1 MGNWFEALMN
11 FIYPP
16 HCPLCHKYVEN
27 RGDWCT
33 VCLSLAC
40 QPHRL
45 PITAPMQSVID
56 SAWALSVYRGGTR
69 ELIRGLK
76 YHDRRSNLPYIKRL
90 LQEAEKSA
98 GVRKLLEESIWAVP
112 VPLHAKRQRERGFNQ
127 AELIFADW
135 LQDHSIPMKNML
147 RRVRQTRPLY
157 QLTARER
164 AVSLREAFQLQTGGK
179 VKGKSVLLVDDIM
192 TTGATLY
199 ACAKVLKQAGA
210 GKIQALVL
218 ASDQG

>member
-1 MGNWFEALMN
+1 MN
-11 FIYPP
+11 FIFPP

-27 RGDWCT
+27 RGDWCK

-69 ELIRGLK
+69 DLIRGLK
-76 YHDRRSNLPYIKRL
+76 YQDKRSNLPYLKRL
-90 LQEAEKSA
+90 LQTAEQSA
-98 GVRKLLEESIWAVP
+98 GVRKLLEESSCAVP
-112 VPLHAKRQRERGFNQ
+112 VPLHEKRQRERGFNQ
-127 AELIFADW
+127 AELIFGDW
-135 LQDHSIPMKNML
+135 LQEHSVPVENML
-147 RRVRQTRPLY
+147 RRVRPTKPLY
-157 QLTARER
+157 PLTARER
-164 AVSLREAFQLQTGGK
+164 MANLSGAFRLGQEGME
-179 VKGKSVLLVDDIM
+179 KGKTILLVDDIM

-199 ACAKVLKQAGA
+199 ACAKVLQQAGA

-218 ASDQG
+218 ASDQV

>member
-11 FIYPP
+11 FIFPP

-27 RGDWCT
+27 RGDWCK

-69 ELIRGLK
+69 DLIRGLK
-76 YHDRRSNLPYIKRL
+76 YHDKRSNLPYIKGL
-90 LQEAEKSA
+90 LQAAEQSA
-98 GVRKLLEESIWAVP
+98 GVGKLLEESVCAVP
-112 VPLHAKRQRERGFNQ
+112 VPLHEKRQRERGFNQ

-135 LQDHSIPMKNML
+135 LQAHAVPMENML
-147 RRVRQTRPLY
+147 RRVRQTKPLY

-164 AVSLREAFQLQTGGK
+164 MVNLRDAFRLESEVIVRGK
-179 VKGKSVLLVDDIM
+179 TILLVDDIM